1 VGVIAMSEEKIVE
14 ILKKTIEI
22 LDMDDDEL
30 ARYMEEHNLPV
41 SATSNESSRRGLVAG
56 KLTFMLQRI
65 EERGVRDE

>member
-1 VGVIAMSEEKIVE
+1 MPEEKIVE

-30 ARYMEEHNLPV
+30 ARFMEEHNLPV
-41 SATSNESSRRGLVAG
+41 SATSNESSRRGIAAG

-65 EERGVRDE
+65 EERGVRNE